1 MSDDK
6 EEKKKL
12 AQPFER
18 YRRIRGGTCLIR
30 FFCTSRARIF
40 RHIVDG
46 NNWRGNIG
54 SDNAFH
60 KIKMRWLY

>member
-6 EEKKKL
+6 EEKKRL

-18 YRRIRGGTCLIR
+18 YRRVRGGTCLIR
-30 FFCTSRARIF
+30 FFYTNRARIF

-46 NNWRGNIG
+46 GYWRGDIG
-54 SDNAFH
+54 GDNAFH
-60 KIKMRWLY
+60 KIKMR